1 MSYET
6 QLLFY
11 KETLKHRNKKK
22 NMFLLQSCKIPCM
35 ACSRE
40 LARYTQLNYIP
51 SCSEALLFLP
61 YPFLPLCFIR
71 GKGT

>member
-22 NMFLLQSCKIPCM
+22 TCFYYKAAKFPVW
-35 ACSRE
+35 
-40 LARYTQLNYIP
+40 LAP
-51 SCSEALLFLP
+51 ES
-61 YPFLPLCFIR
+61 
-71 GKGT
+71 